1 MPTVLITGASAGI
14 GRALA
19 VEYARSGAR
28 VLGVGRRSFPAA
40 LAGHMLPEDYCAAD
54 LGRADAA
61 AVVHDFLSI
70 RGVTSLDILVHN
82 AAVGWYGP
90 AAEQDAAAVDEL
102 LAVNLYAPIALTHAL
117 LPRVRAAQGTI
128 AFVSSLHS
136 VLPTPDFAV
145 YTATKAALDGFAR
158 NLRLEEAGAV
168 AVVVLWPGPTR
179 TQMHSSSGVPQ
190 DRIKS
195 ERYAVPE
202 AVARQMATAIDRRRS
217 RATSVAGRALR
228 WLAVRFEPQ
237 IDAVM
242 RIAARRPGH

>member
-1 MPTVLITGASAGI
+1 LISGASAGI

-28 VLGVGRRSFPAA
+28 VLGVGRRPFPLV
-40 LAGHMLPEDYCAAD
+40 LAGHMQPGDYCTVD

-61 AVVHDFLSI
+61 AVVRDFLTA
-70 RGVTSLDILVHN
+70 RGVAALDILVHN

-90 AAEQDAAAVDEL
+90 ASQQGAASIDEL
-102 LAVNLYAPIALTHAL
+102 LTVNLYAPIALTHAL
-117 LPRVRAAQGTI
+117 LPRLRAVQGTI

-168 AVVVLWPGPTR
+168 DVVVLWPGPTR
-179 TQMHSSSGVPQ
+179 TQMHSRSGVPQ
-190 DRIKS
+190 DRIKAD
-195 ERYAVPE
+195 RYAAPE
-202 AVARQMATAIDRRRS
+202 DVARQMAAAIDRRHS
-217 RATSVAGRALR
+217 GATSMAGRALR

-237 IDAVM
+237 VDAAM
-242 RIAARRPGH
+242 GISARRPGR